1 MANGENTNN
10 EVFTP
15 SWYIEKLDN
24 KFNSINGVI
33 LDNCCGAG
41 VWLKYA
47 KDKGCEVWGCDIEE
61 SNCIETIKN
70 LYGNGEVEVLH
81 GDNIPEIFRGPGL
94 IAVFKHN
101 GSIVKNIVQANSLEY
116 SMNFDS
122 ERQPETF
129 GPNDLFSFE

>member
-15 SWYIEKLDN
+15 SWYIEKLDK
-24 KFNSINGVI
+24 KFDSINGSI

-41 VWLKYA
+41 AWLKYA
-47 KDKGCEVWGCDIEE
+47 KDKGCEVWGCDLEE
-61 SNCIETIKN
+61 TNCIETIKN
-70 LYGNGEVEVLH
+70 LYGNGEIEVIK
-81 GDNIPEIFRGPGL
+81 GDDIPEIFRGPGL

-101 GSIVKNIVQANSLEY
+101 GLFVKNIVQADSLEY

-122 ERQPETF
+122 VRENESF
-129 GPNDLFSFE
+129 GPNNLFTFE